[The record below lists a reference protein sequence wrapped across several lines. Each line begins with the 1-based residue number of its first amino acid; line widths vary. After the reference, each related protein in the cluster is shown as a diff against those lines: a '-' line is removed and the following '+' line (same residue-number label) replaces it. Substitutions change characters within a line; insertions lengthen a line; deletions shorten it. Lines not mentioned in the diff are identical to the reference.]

1 MLSRFNHV
9 QLCATLWTVCSLL
22 GSSVHGILQARILE
36 WLAMPSSRR
45 SSQPRDW
52 TCVKPVSLT
61 SPALAGGF
69 FTTST
74 TWETLCS
81 KFVGFPEVRIL
92 SWMHPFESLQILRCC
107 LPSLLYHFALPP
119 AIAGAW
125 YSPYSLTNS
134 VIKCLN
140 FANLESWKMAWV
152 LICFSLIWLAY
163 IPFSV
168 NYLFISCMYVILFIN
183 LFLAVLGL
191 HLLCGLS
198 LVADSRSYS
207 AVAVPG
213 LLIVVASLVEVLGLS
228 GLRASVDVVCGLRG
242 CRSQALEHRLN
253 SWGAQ
258 A

>member
-1 MLSRFNHV
+1 MLCSG
-9 QLCATLWTVCSLL
+9 TVALL
-22 GSSVHGILQARILE
+22 APLSMGF
-36 WLAMPSSRR
+36 
-45 SSQPRDW
+45 PRQEYW
-52 TCVKPVSLT
+52 SGLPFPFPGYSPNPGNKLMCIM

-92 SWMHPFESLQILRCC
+92 SWMHTFESLQILRCC

-119 AIAGAW
+119 AIAGAR

-152 LICFSLIWLAY
+152 LICFSLIWLAC

>member
-1 MLSRFNHV
+1 MD
-9 QLCATLWTVCSLL
+9 CSLL

-92 SWMHPFESLQILRCC
+92 SWMHTFESLQILRCC

-125 YSPYSLTNS
+125 YSLYSLTNS

-152 LICFSLIWLAY
+152 LICFSLIWLAC

-207 AVAVPG
+207 AVAVHG

>member
-1 MLSRFNHV
+1 MHA
-9 QLCATLWTVCSLL
+9 QLLRLCLRLCNPMDCSLL

-125 YSPYSLTNS
+125 YSLYSLTNS

-152 LICFSLIWLAY
+152 LICFSLIWLAC